1 MTDLPDKPS
10 PSSPAG
16 SLRAAIDTPWAVLIL
31 LFFVTGFLGLPV
43 LWISRGFTPGMKV
56 VWSVVVILYTC
67 MLIGC
72 CGMVLWWVWSRA
84 MAL

>member
-1 MTDLPDKPS
+1 MTDVRDKPS
-10 PSSPAG
+10 NASPARG
-16 SLRAAIDTPWAVLIL
+16 LRNAIDTPWAVLVL

-43 LWISRGFTPGMKV
+43 LWLSRGFTTGMKI
-56 VWSVVVILYTC
+56 VWSVVVTLYTC

-72 CGMVLWWVWSRA
+72 CGMVLWWAWTRA